1 MGGGEDLGDELMA
14 SELTI
19 KDLWAQVEDKVILK
33 GASLTVRSG
42 EIHALMGPNGSGKST
57 LANVLM
63 GNPFYQVIKGEVL
76 YKGED
81 LLAMAPDERARRG
94 LFIAF
99 QYPVSIPG
107 VTMASFLRTAVSARR
122 GMEKDQLMSLAEFQK
137 LVKAKVEELQVDPSV
152 LGRYVNEGFS
162 GGEKKRAEILQMA
175 LLEPEIAIMDETDSG
190 LDVDA
195 VKIVAAGINRMY
207 ETSGRTMG
215 VLVITHYPR
224 ILKYIRPTQVHVMF
238 DGRIV
243 TSGEAPLADE
253 LDRIGYDGIRAQYE
267 QVAMA
272 AAGEGEVRSA
282 GKVFWVRH

>member
-1 MGGGEDLGDELMA
+1 MA
-14 SELTI
+14 SELDI

-33 GASLTVRSG
+33 GSSLTVRSG

-63 GNPFYQVIKGEVL
+63 GNPSYQVIRGEVL

-81 LLAMAPDERARRG
+81 LLAMAPDERARKG

-122 GMEKDQLMSLAEFQK
+122 GFDKDQLMSLAEFQK
-137 LVKAKVEELQVDPSV
+137 LVQAKVDELQVERSV

-175 LLEPEIAIMDETDSG
+175 VLEPEIAIMDETDSG

-195 VKIVAAGINRMY
+195 VKIVAAGVNRMY
-207 ETSGRTMG
+207 ESSGRKMG

-224 ILKYIRPTQVHVMF
+224 ILKYIRPTRVHVMF

-243 TSGEAPLADE
+243 TSGEAELADE
-253 LDRIGYDGIRAQYE
+253 LDSIGYDGIRAQYE
-267 QVAMA
+267 QVAA
-272 AAGEGEVRSA
+272 EVAGEGEVRSA
-282 GKVFWVRH
+282 GKVFWVKH

>member
-1 MGGGEDLGDELMA
+1 MGVGEQMEA
-14 SELTI
+14 ELTI
-19 KDLWAQVEDKVILK
+19 KDLVAQVEDKVILK
-33 GASLTVRSG
+33 GTNLTVRAG

-63 GNPFYQVIKGEVL
+63 GNPFYQVVKGEVL
-76 YKGED
+76 YRGED
-81 LLAMAPDERARRG
+81 LLAMSPDARARKG

-122 GMEKDQLMSLAEFQK
+122 GYDKDALMSLAEFQK
-137 LVKAKVEELQVDPSV
+137 LVRAKVEELQVDPAV

-162 GGEKKRAEILQMA
+162 GGEKKRGEILQMA
-175 LLEPEIAIMDETDSG
+175 VLEPEIAIMDETDSG

-195 VKIVAAGINRMY
+195 VKIVAAGVNRMY
-207 ETSGRTMG
+207 ESSGRKMG

-224 ILKYIRPTQVHVMF
+224 ILKYIKPTTVHVMF

-243 TSGEAPLADE
+243 TSGDAALAEE
-253 LDRIGYDGIRAQYE
+253 LDQIGYDGIRAQYE
-267 QVAMA
+267 QVAA
-272 AAGEGEVRSA
+272 EVADEGEVRSA

>member
-1 MGGGEDLGDELMA
+1 MGAALVINDL
-14 SELTI
+14 S
-19 KDLWAQVEDKVILK
+19 AQVEDKVILK

-63 GNPFYQVIKGEVL
+63 GNPFYQVVKGEVL

-81 LLAMAPDERARRG
+81 LLAMAPDDRARKG

-122 GMEKDQLMSLAEFQK
+122 GYDKDQLMSLAEFQK
-137 LVKAKVEELQVDPSV
+137 LIKAKVAELQVDPTI

-162 GGEKKRAEILQMA
+162 GGEKKRGEILQMA

-195 VKIVAAGINRMY
+195 VKVVAAGVNRMY
-207 ETSGRTMG
+207 EASGQTMG

-224 ILKYIRPTQVHVMF
+224 ILKYIKPTSVHVMF

-243 TSGEAPLADE
+243 TSGEADLADE

-267 QVAMA
+267 QVAA
-272 AAGEGEVRSA
+272 EVAGEGEIRSA
-282 GKVFWVRH
+282 GKVFWVKH

>member
-1 MGGGEDLGDELMA
+1 MA
-14 SELTI
+14 SELDI

-33 GASLTVRSG
+33 GANLTVRSG

-63 GNPFYQVIKGEVL
+63 GNPSYQVIRGEVL

-81 LLAMAPDERARRG
+81 LLAMAPDERARKG

-122 GMEKDQLMSLAEFQK
+122 GFDKDQLMSLAEFQK
-137 LVKAKVEELQVDPSV
+137 LVQAKVDELQVERSV

-175 LLEPEIAIMDETDSG
+175 VLEPEIAIMDETDSG

-195 VKIVAAGINRMY
+195 VKIVAAGVNRMY
-207 ETSGRTMG
+207 ESSGRKMG

-224 ILKYIRPTQVHVMF
+224 ILKYIQPTRVHVMF

-243 TSGEAPLADE
+243 TSGEAELADE
-253 LDRIGYDGIRAQYE
+253 LDSIGYDGIRAQYE
-267 QVAMA
+267 QVAA
-272 AAGEGEVRSA
+272 EVAGEGEVRSA
-282 GKVFWVRH
+282 GKVFWVKH

>member
-1 MGGGEDLGDELMA
+1 MEAELV
-14 SELTI
+14 I
-19 KDLWAQVEDKVILK
+19 RDLWAQVEDKVILK
-33 GASLTVRSG
+33 GTNLTIQAG

-57 LANVLM
+57 LANLLM
-63 GNPFYQVIKGEVL
+63 GNPFYQVVKGEVL

-81 LLAMAPDERARRG
+81 LLAMAPDERARKG

-122 GMEKDQLMSLAEFQK
+122 GYDKDTLMTLAEFQK
-137 LVKAKVEELQVDPSV
+137 LVKAKVEELQVDPQV

-175 LLEPEIAIMDETDSG
+175 VLEPEIAIMDETDSG

-195 VKIVAAGINRMY
+195 VKIVAAGVNRMH
-207 ETSGRTMG
+207 ETSGRKMG

-224 ILKYIRPTQVHVMF
+224 ILKYIKPTAVHVMF

-243 TSGEAPLADE
+243 TSGEGALAEE
-253 LDRIGYDGIRAQYE
+253 LDQIGYDGIRAQYE
-267 QVAMA
+267 QVAA
-272 AAGEGEVRSA
+272 EVAREGEVRSA

>member
-1 MGGGEDLGDELMA
+1 MA
-14 SELTI
+14 AELTI

-33 GASLTVRSG
+33 GANLVVRAG

-63 GNPFYQVIKGEVL
+63 GNPFYQVVKGEVL
-76 YKGED
+76 YKGDD
-81 LLAMAPDERARRG
+81 LVSMAPDERARKG

-122 GMEKDQLMSLAEFQK
+122 GFDKDQLMSLAEFQK
-137 LVKAKVEELQVDPSV
+137 LVKAKVDELQVDPSV

-175 LLEPEIAIMDETDSG
+175 ILEPEIAIMDETDSG

-195 VKIVAAGINRMY
+195 VKIVAAGVNRMY
-207 ETSGRTMG
+207 ATSGRTMG

-224 ILKYIRPTQVHVMF
+224 ILKYIKPTRVHVMF

-243 TSGEAPLADE
+243 TSGEAELADE
-253 LDRIGYDGIRAQYE
+253 LDLIGYDGIRAQYE
-267 QVAMA
+267 QVAA
-272 AAGEGEVRSA
+272 EVAGEGEVRSA
-282 GKVFWVRH
+282 GKVFWVKH

>member
-1 MGGGEDLGDELMA
+1 MDADLV
-14 SELTI
+14 I
-19 KDLWAQVEDKVILK
+19 RDLWAQVEDKVILK
-33 GASLTVRSG
+33 GTNLTIRSG

-57 LANVLM
+57 LANLLM
-63 GNPFYQVIKGEVL
+63 GNPFYQVMKGEVL

-81 LLAMAPDERARRG
+81 LLSMAPDERARKG

-107 VTMASFLRTAVSARR
+107 VTMASFLRTSVSARR
-122 GMEKDQLMSLAEFQK
+122 GYDKDTLMTLAEFQK
-137 LVKAKVEELQVDPSV
+137 LVRAKVDELQVDPQV

-175 LLEPEIAIMDETDSG
+175 VLEPEIAIMDETDSG

-195 VKIVAAGINRMY
+195 VKIVAAGVNRMY
-207 ETSGRTMG
+207 ESSGRKMG

-224 ILKYIRPTQVHVMF
+224 ILKYIKPTAVHVMF

-243 TSGEAPLADE
+243 TSGEGALAEE
-253 LDRIGYDGIRAQYE
+253 LDQIGYDGIRAQYE
-267 QVAMA
+267 QVAA
-272 AAGEGEVRSA
+272 EVAREGEVRSA

>member
-1 MGGGEDLGDELMA
+1 MA
-14 SELTI
+14 SELDI

-33 GASLTVRSG
+33 GANLTVRSG

-63 GNPFYQVIKGEVL
+63 GNPSYQVIRGEVL

-81 LLAMAPDERARRG
+81 LLAMAPDERARKG

-122 GMEKDQLMSLAEFQK
+122 GFDKDQLMSLAEFQK
-137 LVKAKVEELQVDPSV
+137 LVQAKVDELQVERSV

-175 LLEPEIAIMDETDSG
+175 VLEPEIAIMDETDSG

-195 VKIVAAGINRMY
+195 VKIVAAGVNRMY
-207 ETSGRTMG
+207 ESSGRKMG

-224 ILKYIRPTQVHVMF
+224 ILKYIQPTRVHVMF

-243 TSGEAPLADE
+243 TSGEAELADE
-253 LDRIGYDGIRAQYE
+253 LDNIGYDGIRAQYE
-267 QVAMA
+267 QVAA
-272 AAGEGEVRSA
+272 EVAGEGEVRSA
-282 GKVFWVRH
+282 GKVFWVKH

>member
-1 MGGGEDLGDELMA
+1 MADLV
-14 SELTI
+14 I
-19 KDLWAQVEDKVILK
+19 RDLHVQVEDKVILK
-33 GASLTVRSG
+33 GVTLDVSRG

-63 GNPFYQVIKGEVL
+63 GNPFYQVVRGEVL

-81 LLAMAPDERARRG
+81 LLAMSPDERARRG

-122 GMEKDQLMSLAEFQK
+122 GLEQELVPVAEFQRLLRAK
-137 LVKAKVEELQVDPSV
+137 LDALKIDPSI

-190 LDVDA
+190 LDIDS
-195 VKIVAAGINRMY
+195 VKIVADGIMRMY
-207 ETSGRTMG
+207 EEQRGGMG
-215 VLVITHYPR
+215 VLVITHYSR
-224 ILKYIRPTQVHVMF
+224 ILQYITPHHVHIMH
-238 DGRIV
+238 DGRLV
-243 TSGEAPLADE
+243 VSGGPDLAHELEERGYEEIRKQFEVIAAEVQEAGA
-253 LDRIGYDGIRAQYE
+253 
-267 QVAMA
+267 
-272 AAGEGEVRSA
+272 VRRA
-282 GKVFWVRH
+282 GKVFWVVH

>member
-1 MGGGEDLGDELMA
+1 MDAELV
-14 SELTI
+14 I

-33 GASLTVRSG
+33 GTNLTVRAG

-57 LANVLM
+57 LADVLM
-63 GNPFYQVIKGEVL
+63 GNPFYQVTKGEVL

-81 LLAMAPDERARRG
+81 LVAMAPDERARRG

-122 GMEKDQLMSLAEFQK
+122 GFDKDSLMSLAEFQK
-137 LVKAKVEELQVDPSV
+137 LVRAKVAELQVDPAV

-175 LLEPEIAIMDETDSG
+175 VLEPEIAIMDETDSG

-195 VKIVAAGINRMY
+195 VKIVAAGVNRMY
-207 ETSGRTMG
+207 ETSGQKMG
-215 VLVITHYPR
+215 ALVITHYPR
-224 ILKYIRPTQVHVMF
+224 ILKYIKPTTVHVMF

-243 TSGEAPLADE
+243 TSGGAALADE
-253 LDRIGYDGIRAQYE
+253 LDQIGYDGIRAQYE
-267 QVAMA
+267 QVAA
-272 AAGEGEVRSA
+272 EIASEGEVRSA

>member
-1 MGGGEDLGDELMA
+1 MADLV
-14 SELTI
+14 I
-19 KDLWAQVEDKVILK
+19 RDLHVQVEDKVILK
-33 GASLTVRSG
+33 GVTLDVSRG

-63 GNPFYQVIKGEVL
+63 GNPFYQVVRGEVL

-81 LLAMAPDERARRG
+81 LLAMSPDERARKG

-122 GMEKDQLMSLAEFQK
+122 GMEQELVPVAEFQRLVRAK
-137 LVKAKVEELQVDPSV
+137 LEALKMDPAI

-190 LDVDA
+190 LDIDS
-195 VKIVAAGINRMY
+195 VKIVADGIMRMY
-207 ETSGRTMG
+207 EEQRGGMG
-215 VLVITHYPR
+215 VLVITHYSR
-224 ILKYIRPTQVHVMF
+224 ILQYIRPHHVHIMY
-238 DGRIV
+238 DGRV
-243 TSGEAPLADE
+243 VVSGGPELAQELEERGYEEIRRQFEVIAAEVQEAGA
-253 LDRIGYDGIRAQYE
+253 
-267 QVAMA
+267 
-272 AAGEGEVRSA
+272 VRRA
-282 GKVFWVRH
+282 GKVFWVVH

>member
-1 MGGGEDLGDELMA
+1 MSAELV
-14 SELTI
+14 I

-33 GASLTVRSG
+33 GCNLEVRTG

-81 LLAMAPDERARRG
+81 LVAMAPDERARKG

-99 QYPVSIPG
+99 QYPVTIPG

-122 GMEKDQLMSLAEFQK
+122 GFDKDQLMSLAEFQK
-137 LVKAKVEELQVDPSV
+137 LIRAKVAELQVDPSV

-175 LLEPEIAIMDETDSG
+175 VLEPEIAIMDETDSG

-195 VKIVAAGINRMY
+195 VKIVAAGVNQMY
-207 ETSGRTMG
+207 EASNRRMG
-215 VLVITHYPR
+215 ALVITHYPR
-224 ILKYIRPTQVHVMF
+224 ILKYIHPTRVHVMF

-243 TSGEAPLADE
+243 TSGEKDLADE
-253 LDRIGYDGIRAQYE
+253 LDQIGYDGIRAQYE
-267 QVAMA
+267 RVAA
-272 AAGEGEVRSA
+272 EVVGEGEVRSA

>member
-1 MGGGEDLGDELMA
+1 MDVELV
-14 SELTI
+14 I

-33 GASLTVRSG
+33 GTNLTVRAG

-63 GNPFYQVIKGEVL
+63 GNPFYQVVKGEVL

-81 LLAMAPDERARRG
+81 LLAMAPDERARKG

-122 GMEKDQLMSLAEFQK
+122 GYDKDTLMSLAEFQK
-137 LVKAKVEELQVDPSV
+137 LVRAKVDELQVDPAV

-175 LLEPEIAIMDETDSG
+175 VLEPEIAIMDETDSG

-195 VKIVAAGINRMY
+195 VKIVAAGVNKMY
-207 ETSGRTMG
+207 DVSGRKMG

-224 ILKYIRPTQVHVMF
+224 ILKYIQPTTVHVMF

-243 TSGEAPLADE
+243 TSGDAALAEE
-253 LDRIGYDGIRAQYE
+253 LDQIGYDGIRAQYE
-267 QVAMA
+267 QVAA
-272 AAGEGEVRSA
+272 EVASEGEVRSA

>member
-1 MGGGEDLGDELMA
+1 MNAEL
-14 SELTI
+14 SI
-19 KDLWAQVEDKVILK
+19 RDLWAQVEDKVILK
-33 GASLTVRSG
+33 GTNLTVRAG

-63 GNPFYQVIKGEVL
+63 GNPFYQVTKGEVL

-81 LLAMAPDERARRG
+81 LVAMAPDERARKG

-122 GMEKDQLMSLAEFQK
+122 GIDKDGLMSLAEFQK
-137 LVKAKVEELQVDPSV
+137 LVKAKVAELQVDPAV

-175 LLEPEIAIMDETDSG
+175 VLEPEIAIMDETDSG

-195 VKIVAAGINRMY
+195 VKIVAAGVN
-207 ETSGRTMG
+207 
-215 VLVITHYPR
+215 
-224 ILKYIRPTQVHVMF
+224 
-238 DGRIV
+238 
-243 TSGEAPLADE
+243 
-253 LDRIGYDGIRAQYE
+253 
-267 QVAMA
+267 
-272 AAGEGEVRSA
+272 
-282 GKVFWVRH
+282 

>member
-1 MGGGEDLGDELMA
+1 MGVGEQMEA
-14 SELTI
+14 ELTI
-19 KDLWAQVEDKVILK
+19 KDLVAQVEDKVILK
-33 GASLTVRSG
+33 GTNLTVRPG

-63 GNPFYQVIKGEVL
+63 GNPFYQVVKGEVL
-76 YKGED
+76 YRGED
-81 LLAMAPDERARRG
+81 LLAMSPDERARKG

-122 GMEKDQLMSLAEFQK
+122 GYDKDALMSLAEFQK
-137 LVKAKVEELQVDPSV
+137 LVRAKVEELQVDPAV

-162 GGEKKRAEILQMA
+162 GGEKKRGEILQMA
-175 LLEPEIAIMDETDSG
+175 VLEPEIAIMDETDSG

-195 VKIVAAGINRMY
+195 VKIVAAGVNRMY
-207 ETSGRTMG
+207 ESSGRKMG

-224 ILKYIRPTQVHVMF
+224 ILKYIKPTTVHVMF

-243 TSGEAPLADE
+243 TSGDAALAEE
-253 LDRIGYDGIRAQYE
+253 LDQIGYDGIRAQYE
-267 QVAMA
+267 QVAA
-272 AAGEGEVRSA
+272 EVADEGEVRSA

>member
-1 MGGGEDLGDELMA
+1 MGAELV
-14 SELTI
+14 I

-33 GASLTVRSG
+33 GANLAVRSG

-76 YKGED
+76 YKGQD
-81 LLAMAPDERARRG
+81 LLAMAPDERARQG

-122 GMEKDQLMSLAEFQK
+122 GFEKDQLMSLAEFQK
-137 LVKAKVEELQVDPSV
+137 LVRAKVDELQVDPAV

-175 LLEPEIAIMDETDSG
+175 ILEPEIAIMDETDSG

-195 VKIVAAGINRMY
+195 VKIVAAGVNRMY
-207 ETSGRTMG
+207 ETSGRNMG

-224 ILKYIRPTQVHVMF
+224 ILKYIQPTRVHVMF

-243 TSGEAPLADE
+243 TSGEAELAEE

-267 QVAMA
+267 KVAA
-272 AAGEGEVRSA
+272 GAAGEGEVRSA

>member
-1 MGGGEDLGDELMA
+1 MSTELV
-14 SELTI
+14 I

-33 GASLTVRSG
+33 GANLEVGTG

-99 QYPVSIPG
+99 QYPVTIPG

-122 GMEKDQLMSLAEFQK
+122 GYDKDQLMSLAEFQK
-137 LVKAKVEELQVDPSV
+137 LIRAKVADLQVDPSV

-195 VKIVAAGINRMY
+195 VKIVAAGVNQMY
-207 ETSGRTMG
+207 ETSGRKMG

-224 ILKYIRPTQVHVMF
+224 ILKYIHPTRVHVMF

-243 TSGEAPLADE
+243 TSGEKDLADE
-253 LDRIGYDGIRAQYE
+253 LDQIGYDGIRAQYE
-267 QVAMA
+267 RVAA
-272 AAGEGEVRSA
+272 EVVGEGEVRSA
-282 GKVFWVRH
+282 GKVFWVKH

>member
-1 MGGGEDLGDELMA
+1 MSAELV
-14 SELTI
+14 I
-19 KDLWAQVEDKVILK
+19 RDLWAQVEDKVILK
-33 GASLTVRSG
+33 GTNLTVLSG

-63 GNPFYQVIKGEVL
+63 GNPFYQVVKGELL
-76 YKGED
+76 YKGQD
-81 LLAMAPDERARRG
+81 LVTMAPDERSRQG

-122 GMEKDQLMSLAEFQK
+122 GFDKDQLMSLAEFQK
-137 LVKAKVEELQVDPSV
+137 LIKAKVAELQVDPAV

-162 GGEKKRAEILQMA
+162 GGEKKRGEILQMA
-175 LLEPEIAIMDETDSG
+175 VLEPEIAIMDETDSG

-195 VKIVAAGINRMY
+195 VKIVAAGVNRMY
-207 ETSGRTMG
+207 ETSGRKMG

-224 ILKYIRPTQVHVMF
+224 ILKYIKPTTVHVMF

-243 TSGEAPLADE
+243 TSGDAALAEE
-253 LDRIGYDGIRAQYE
+253 LDAIGYDGIRAQYE
-267 QVAMA
+267 QVAA
-272 AAGEGEVRSA
+272 EVAGEGEVRSA
-282 GKVFWVRH
+282 GKVFWVKH

>member
-1 MGGGEDLGDELMA
+1 MSAELV
-14 SELTI
+14 I
-19 KDLWAQVEDKVILK
+19 RDLWAQVEDKVILK
-33 GASLTVRSG
+33 GTNLTVLSG

-63 GNPFYQVIKGEVL
+63 GNPFYQVVKGEVL
-76 YKGED
+76 YKGQD
-81 LLAMAPDERARRG
+81 LLTMAPDERSRQG

-122 GMEKDQLMSLAEFQK
+122 GFDKDQLMSLAEFQK
-137 LVKAKVEELQVDPSV
+137 LIKAKVAELQVDPAV

-162 GGEKKRAEILQMA
+162 GGEKKRGEILQMA
-175 LLEPEIAIMDETDSG
+175 VLEPEIAIMDETDSG

-195 VKIVAAGINRMY
+195 VKIVAAGVNRMY
-207 ETSGRTMG
+207 ETSGKKMG

-224 ILKYIRPTQVHVMF
+224 ILKYIKPTTVHVMF

-243 TSGEAPLADE
+243 TSGDAVLAEE
-253 LDRIGYDGIRAQYE
+253 LDAIGYDGIRAQYE
-267 QVAMA
+267 QVAA
-272 AAGEGEVRSA
+272 EVAGEGEVRSA
-282 GKVFWVRH
+282 GKVFWVKH

>member
-1 MGGGEDLGDELMA
+1 MGVGEQMEA
-14 SELTI
+14 ELTI
-19 KDLWAQVEDKVILK
+19 RDLVAQVEDKVILK
-33 GASLTVRSG
+33 GTNLTVRAG

-63 GNPFYQVIKGEVL
+63 GNPFYQVVKGEVL
-76 YKGED
+76 YRGED
-81 LLAMAPDERARRG
+81 LLAMSPDERARKG

-122 GMEKDQLMSLAEFQK
+122 GYDKDALMSLAEFQK
-137 LVKAKVEELQVDPSV
+137 LVRAKVEELQVDPAV

-162 GGEKKRAEILQMA
+162 GGEKKRGEILQMA
-175 LLEPEIAIMDETDSG
+175 VLEPEIAIMDETDSG

-195 VKIVAAGINRMY
+195 VKIVAAGVNRMY
-207 ETSGRTMG
+207 ESSGRKMG

-224 ILKYIRPTQVHVMF
+224 ILKYIKPTTVHVMF

-243 TSGEAPLADE
+243 TSGEAALAEE
-253 LDRIGYDGIRAQYE
+253 LDQIGYDGIRAQYE
-267 QVAMA
+267 QVAA
-272 AAGEGEVRSA
+272 EVADEGEVRSA

>member
-1 MGGGEDLGDELMA
+1 MAAELA
-14 SELTI
+14 I

-33 GASLTVRSG
+33 GANLTVRSG

-63 GNPFYQVIKGEVL
+63 GNPFYQVKRGEVL
-76 YKGED
+76 YKGQD
-81 LLAMAPDERARRG
+81 LLAMAPDERARGG

-122 GMEKDQLMSLAEFQK
+122 GMDKDQLMTLAEFQK
-137 LVKAKVEELQVDPSV
+137 LVRAKVDELQIDPAV

-175 LLEPEIAIMDETDSG
+175 ILEPEIAIMDETDSG

-195 VKIVAAGINRMY
+195 VKIVAAGVNRMY
-207 ETSGRTMG
+207 ESSGRTMG

-224 ILKYIRPTQVHVMF
+224 ILKYIQPTQVHVMF

-243 TSGEAPLADE
+243 TSGEALLADE

-267 QVAMA
+267 QVAA
-272 AAGEGEVRSA
+272 DVAGEGEVRSA
-282 GKVFWVRH
+282 GKVFWVKH